1 MAGHEGSGSPTPSE
15 QENHDDK
22 NDDNNIQDEQQEAQ
36 EHDEVVNESSV
47 QDIVRE
53 ASIAGEINAE
63 MAQPAHPGSSS
74 DIMMEDPDAGPDL
87 EEELGG
93 VIIGEIEN
101 ANGLVELL
109 VMSVDSSPG
118 TPELL

>member
-22 NDDNNIQDEQQEAQ
+22 NDDNNIQDEEQEAQ
-36 EHDEVVNESSV
+36 GNDEVNESSL

-53 ASIAGEINAE
+53 ASVAGEINAE
-63 MAQPAHPGSSS
+63 MAQPAQAGSSS
-74 DIMMEDPDAGPDL
+74 DIMMEDPNAGPDL

-109 VMSVDSSPG
+109 VISIDSSTG
-118 TPELL
+118 TPEV